1 MVYILLKPG
10 FEEIE
15 AIAVG
20 DILRRGG
27 VECRYVSD
35 AAQPVRGAHGIP
47 VTADIALSDMH
58 AAAGDMVIVP
68 GGMGGVTGIEGCERT
83 MRAIREAAEAGA
95 SLGAICAGPR
105 VYAKLGLL
113 NGKNITCYPGMEEEM
128 TGAAGV
134 DCSRPAVTDGSMV
147 TGRAPGAS
155 IDFGLAVLAYL
166 AGSEKA
172 EAVRSGLVYDR

>member
-15 AIAVG
+15 AISVG

-68 GGMGGVTGIEGCERT
+68 GGMGGVTGIEDCGRT
-83 MRAIREAAEAGA
+83 MNAIRAAALAGA

-105 VYAKLGLL
+105 VFSMLGLL
-113 NGKNITCYPGMEEEM
+113 DGHRITCYPGMESEM
-128 TGAAGV
+128 LGADV
-134 DCSRPAVTDGSMV
+134 DTSLSAVIDGNMV

-155 IDFGLAVLAYL
+155 IDFGLAVLEYL
-166 AGSEKA
+166 AGRDKA
-172 EAVRSGLVYDR
+172 EEIRRGLVYAR